1 MEVERLRQGLW
12 RWTAP
17 HPEWDPGGTGAS
29 AWPQMVGSVYY
40 EAPEATVLIDPL
52 VPCDPSDAARFWAAL
67 DRDVERRGLPV
78 ATLRTVHWHERS
90 CAQIRA
96 RYPTYEG
103 HPPSVAAIALGDP
116 IGETH
121 FHLAEHRALVPGD
134 VLLGASGGGLRLCP
148 PSWYAGS
155 DDERAWHRERMRT
168 ALEPLLDLDIASVLC
183 SHWQPVLIEGHAAL
197 RAAVHASG

>member
-52 VPCDPSDAARFWAAL
+52 VPSDPSDAARFWIAL

-96 RYPTYEG
+96 RYPAYAG

-134 VLLGASGGGLRLCP
+134 VLLGASG
-148 PSWYAGS
+148 A
-155 DDERAWHRERMRT
+155 
-168 ALEPLLDLDIASVLC
+168 
-183 SHWQPVLIEGHAAL
+183 
-197 RAAVHASG
+197 ASGCVRPPGTAAPTTSAPGTANACAPRSSRCSISTSHRCSARTGSRC